1 VDIDVGLAIEVSIAE
16 VTEADKR
23 VEQKAVSV
31 TVAVTVITQEAGHVC
46 GHAAANG
53 ENATIASTNV
63 RMEGDIIEYSRWVTY
78 V

>member
-1 VDIDVGLAIEVSIAE
+1 VDTDVGLAIEVSIAE
-16 VTEADKR
+16 VTEADKME
-23 VEQKAVSV
+23 EQEAVSV
-31 TVAVTVITQEAGHVC
+31 TVAVTVITQEAGHVR

-53 ENATIASTNV
+53 ENATNASTNV